1 MYCIVNK
8 QIRGYQS
15 SITSYNV
22 VCGPS
27 GPHSELLSPG
37 LEESLLSVSETLYIS
52 HMPLLSIDMKT
63 KVVQHVPRVDFISP
77 VRIIHQYLW
86 LIDWLNRHS
95 DSRRQRQ
102 SWFPDFV
109 KNIWHFLVHNL
120 PLKRQL
126 CKKVLTLPP
135 SYKNKSC
142 RMTESQTDRQA
153 WRQPSSKTAR
163 QAARLQC

>member
-22 VCGPS
+22 VCGPP

-63 KVVQHVPRVDFISP
+63 KVVQHVPSIKLENFTGSQLQTFFDNQILRDP
-77 VRIIHQYLW
+77 VSGPIIE
-86 LIDWLNRHS
+86 
-95 DSRRQRQ
+95 
-102 SWFPDFV
+102 
-109 KNIWHFLVHNL
+109 LV
-120 PLKRQL
+120 PI
-126 CKKVLTLPP
+126 
-135 SYKNKSC
+135 
-142 RMTESQTDRQA
+142 
-153 WRQPSSKTAR
+153 
-163 QAARLQC
+163 

>member
-22 VCGPS
+22 VCGPP

-77 VRIIHQYLW
+77 VRIIRQYL
-86 LIDWLNRHS
+86 
-95 DSRRQRQ
+95 
-102 SWFPDFV
+102 
-109 KNIWHFLVHNL
+109 
-120 PLKRQL
+120 
-126 CKKVLTLPP
+126 
-135 SYKNKSC
+135 
-142 RMTESQTDRQA
+142 
-153 WRQPSSKTAR
+153 
-163 QAARLQC
+163 

>member
-1 MYCIVNK
+1 MC
-8 QIRGYQS
+8 
-15 SITSYNV
+15 
-22 VCGPS
+22 PP

-102 SWFPDFV
+102 RWFPDFV

-126 CKKVLTLPP
+126 CKKYWPFHLVIKIKVVKNVTLM
-135 SYKNKSC
+135 S
-142 RMTESQTDRQA
+142 ESQTDRQA

-163 QAARLQC
+163 QQDRLQDCSVRFFKM

>member
-15 SITSYNV
+15 SITSYV
-22 VCGPS
+22 VCGPP

-37 LEESLLSVSETLYIS
+37 VEESLLSASETLYIS

-77 VRIIHQYLW
+77 VRIIHQYFW

-126 CKKVLTLPP
+126 CKKVLTLTT
-135 SYKNKSC
+135 
-142 RMTESQTDRQA
+142 RMSESQTDRQA